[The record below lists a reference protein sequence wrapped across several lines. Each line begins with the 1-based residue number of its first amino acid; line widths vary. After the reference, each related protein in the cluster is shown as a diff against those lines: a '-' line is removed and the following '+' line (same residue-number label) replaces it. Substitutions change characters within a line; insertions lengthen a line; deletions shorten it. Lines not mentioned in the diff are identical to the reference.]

1 MVASPS
7 VFVAICT
14 CRRLAMLQR
23 CLGSVALGAGQL
35 ASESVGVI
43 VVDNAPSGSA
53 RKVCEELRE
62 ALPCVL
68 HFTEEAQPGISFAR
82 NRALREALRLGADLV
97 ALVDDDDVPRPD
109 WLRLLI
115 ERQAATKA
123 DIVFGRWEPAEQ
135 LVLARERCGVAKP
148 PEPEGILDRYGL
160 PQDTNNALLT
170 RRVITI
176 MDDAGEL
183 LSPEL
188 ALTGGA
194 DNDFFIRCLRRGF
207 RVERCPDAVVSGF
220 WEDQRLTA
228 RGFLRRAFSGG
239 AKQGMLE
246 MRHLPP
252 AELARAKRRA
262 IRKLALVPGKVLGR
276 ALWPRAGRSALAQ
289 ACQGAIALG
298 RISSYL
304 GLSYRYYHSSARG
317 ARDRAGCTA
326 GGDQVA
332 RPSLGLPHR

>member
-1 MVASPS
+1 MVGSPS
-7 VFVAICT
+7 VVVAICT
-14 CRRLAMLQR
+14 CRRPAMLQR
-23 CLGSVALGAGQL
+23 CVGSVALCAGQL

-43 VVDNAPSGSA
+43 VVANAPNGTA
-53 RKVCEELRE
+53 RKVCEDLRE
-62 ALPCVL
+62 TLPCAL
-68 HFTEEAQPGISFAR
+68 HFTEEARRGISFAR
-82 NRALREALRLGADLV
+82 NRALREAIRLGAELV

-109 WLRLLI
+109 GSGCWWNSK
-115 ERQAATKA
+115 QATKA

-135 LVLARERCGVAKP
+135 LVLAREQCGVAKP
-148 PEPEGILDRYGL
+148 PKPEGILDRYGL
-160 PQDTNNALLT
+160 PQDTNSSLLT

-183 LSPEL
+183 LSPDF

-207 RVERCPDAVVSGF
+207 RLERCPEAVVSGF
-220 WEDQRLTA
+220 WENQRLTA

-252 AELARAKRRA
+252 AELTRAKRRTF
-262 IRKLALVPGKVLGR
+262 RKAVLIPGKVVGR
-276 ALWPRAGRSALAQ
+276 VLWPRAGRTALAQ

-304 GLSYRYYHSSARG
+304 GLSYRYYHGSARSS
-317 ARDRAGCTA
+317 R
-326 GGDQVA
+326 
-332 RPSLGLPHR
+332 